1 MKIICRSNCTGKTKE
16 LIKESLDTKIPIL
29 ALTSRKENSLKEKS
43 IVYFG
48 EMVDV
53 LNCTNVKDYK
63 GPVLIDDIEEILDIL
78 VKTTFENKDISVA
91 GLTLSA

>member
-29 ALTSRKENSLKEKS
+29 ALTSRKEISLKEKS
-43 IVYFG
+43 IAYFG

-63 GPVLIDDIEEILDIL
+63 GPVLIDDVEEILDVL